1 MDVEL
6 MILGFLMSGP
16 KTGYRLKAIS
26 GKMMMFYSI
35 TLNQIYPAL
44 RKLEE
49 AGYIKKEIIFQTGKP
64 NKHLYSPTKLG
75 KEYFLEKITG
85 PPAPVDM
92 SFPFLIRAFFF
103 RFLDDKDIAKELE
116 KEIQSLDKQLG
127 DLDKARPTVETRAD
141 THGRFVYTTTVSLL
155 QSMRDLYIQESEK
168 FKNLR
173 NKEKTKC
180 QNHSIQPSKASGQR
194 G

>member
-6 MILGFLMSGP
+6 MTLGFLMSGP

-49 AGYIKKEIIFQTGKP
+49 AGYIRKEVIFQTGKP
-64 NKHLYSPTKLG
+64 NKHLYSPTKQG
-75 KEYFLEKITG
+75 RAYFLEKITG

-92 SFPFLIRAFFF
+92 NLPFLARAFFF
-103 RFLDDKDIAKELE
+103 RFLEGNQIANELD
-116 KEIQSLDKQLG
+116 KEIQSLEEQLG
-127 DLDKARPTVETRAD
+127 DLKEARPNVETQAD
-141 THGRFVYTTTVSLL
+141 THGRFVYNTTVLLL
-155 QSMRDLYIQESEK
+155 QTMRDAVAQELEK
-168 FKNLR
+168 WK
-173 NKEKTKC
+173 K
-180 QNHSIQPSKASGQR
+180 
-194 G
+194 